1 MRFLGIHDGQTSGAA
16 IVEAGRILAAVNEER
31 LARLKHA
38 RGFPRRSIE
47 TVLRLTGT
55 QPSDIAVVGVAQ
67 RNMSFRPEVAGWNG
81 WFEERDTADDLHSA
95 FFRTAS
101 RFAGAAARLPV
112 LKSLYYSLRIPHYA
126 ARRRAIRDLLRTDF
140 HISAP
145 VRFLDHHLCHA
156 AGAYYASGYDD
167 ALVVTMDG
175 GGDGSSSHIYAVRGG
190 EWNRLG
196 TVSSYDSLGNYY
208 AYVTALCG
216 FKAKKHEGKITGL
229 AAHGE
234 PLYLDMFDRL
244 IGYDGGSTVNRGRVL
259 FRGAMDRILADL
271 PSGWQRKDLASSI
284 QVTSERLA
292 RRHVAY
298 WMQQS
303 GMSRIAA
310 AGGIFAN
317 VRINQEVHELPGVE
331 GLFVFPGMADEGLS
345 VGAAHLVEREHAP
358 RPVSSIERL
367 PDVFL
372 GPSFSEQEIES
383 ELRAAGLEYGRPANL
398 ADEVAQALAA
408 GAVVARFDGRMEFG
422 PRALGH
428 RSILYQATDPSA
440 QDWLNELLDRTEFM
454 PFAPA
459 VRLEDAEDCF
469 LNTQGAL
476 DTARFM
482 TITFDCTPWLR
493 ESCPAVVHVDGT
505 ARPQIVDR
513 DECPSFWSIIE
524 AYKQRTGLP
533 AIINTSFNMHE
544 EPIVCSPGDAVRAFL
559 SAELDYLAM
568 GPFLAKG
575 TVGTSAIRRRH
586 GAEAEVGLKP
596 VP

>member
-16 IVEAGRILAAVNEER
+16 IVEGGRILAAVSEER

-38 RGFPRRSIE
+38 RGFPRQSID

-55 QPSDIAVVGVAQ
+55 APSDIAVVGVAQ
-67 RNMSFRPEVAGWNG
+67 RNMSFRPEVAGWKG

-101 RFAGAAARLPV
+101 RFAGTAARMPA
-112 LKSLYYSLRIPHYA
+112 LKGLYYSLRIPHYA
-126 ARRRAIRDLLRTDF
+126 SRRRAIRDLLRDDF
-140 HISAP
+140 GISAP
-145 VRFLDHHLCHA
+145 VQFLDHHLCHA
-156 AGAYYASGYDD
+156 AGAYYASGHDD

-175 GGDGSSSHIYAVRGG
+175 GGDGSSSHIYAVRRG
-190 EWNRLG
+190 EWERLG

-216 FKAKKHEGKITGL
+216 FRAKKHEGKITGL

-234 PLYLDMFDRL
+234 PLYLDLFERL
-244 IGYDGGSTVNRGRVL
+244 VDYDSGATVNRGGVL
-259 FRGAMDRILADL
+259 FRGALDRIKADL
-271 PSGWQRKDLASSI
+271 PSEWKREDLASSI
-284 QVTSERLA
+284 QEVSERLV
-292 RRHVAY
+292 RRHVQH
-298 WMQQS
+298 WIQQT
-303 GMSRIAA
+303 GMSRVAA

-331 GLFVFPGMADEGLS
+331 ALSIFPGMADEGLS
-345 VGAAHLVEREHAP
+345 VGAAYLVEREHAP
-358 RPVSSIERL
+358 EPSGSRERL

-372 GPSFSEQEIES
+372 GPSFSEAEIEA
-383 ELRAAGLEYGRPANL
+383 ELRSAGLDFGRPANL
-398 ADEVAQALAA
+398 ADEVAQVLAD
-408 GAVVARFDGRMEFG
+408 GAVVARFSGRMEFG

-459 VRLEDAEDCF
+459 VRMEDAEDCF
-469 LNTQGAL
+469 FNMHGAV

-493 ESCPAVVHVDGT
+493 DSCPAVVHVDGT
-505 ARPQIVDR
+505 ARPQLVDR
-513 DECPSFWSIIE
+513 TECPGFWSIIE
-524 AYKQRTGLP
+524 AYKRRTNLP

-544 EPIVCSPGDAVRAFL
+544 EPIVCSPRDAVRAFL
-559 SAELDYLAM
+559 SADMDYLAI
-568 GPFLAKG
+568 GPFLAAG
-575 TVGTSAIRRRH
+575 AVGTAAIRERY
-586 GAEAEVGLKP
+586 GAEAGLKP